1 MRDAWNCIAV
11 AGGTNGFINLFSVH
25 FGSRLGFFFCLRFCC
40 ARFGFRSSL
49 CCFCRSRCCGFCR
62 RCGSRC
68 RLGFFHRSFTVFI
81 GKTPYIS
88 SHNMQ
93 FVFIQEMS
101 PSRHLAAASV
111 GNGFDNGFL
120 RTAPQPYVISQVRTQ
135 TLDTLPLI
143 SVASETVGRR
153 TAEQG
158 LSARGTFLIILT
170 FGFRKRHH
178 IMRNVFYAFLT

>member
-1 MRDAWNCIAV
+1 M
-11 AGGTNGFINLFSVH
+11 AGGTNGFINLFAVH
-25 FGSRLGFFFCLRFCC
+25 FGSRCGFFLGFRFGCG
-40 ARFGFRSSL
+40 RFGFRSGL
-49 CCFCRSRCCGFCR
+49 CRFCRSRGCGFCR

-68 RLGFFHRSFTVFI
+68 RLGFFHRCFTVFV

-88 SHNMQ
+88 SHDMQ

-120 RTAPQPYVISQVRTQ
+120 RTAPQPHVISQVRTQ

-143 SVASETVGRR
+143 AMTSETVGRR
-153 TAEQG
+153 TTKQG
-158 LSARGTFLIILT
+158 LSACCTLFIILT
-170 FGFRKRHH
+170 FWF
-178 IMRNVFYAFLT
+178 